1 MMYRLALDIGGT
13 KTAMGLIDEAS
24 TICHRTRLPSLR
36 VLQGAATVGDSLAE
50 SICAFLSQTQI
61 ELGSIEG
68 AGIGFPGVMDS
79 VSGKIASCPNLPILD
94 GVPLGKELTR
104 RLGLPVFVEN
114 DVNLIAL
121 GEHVAGR
128 GSDIDDLA
136 VIFVGSGIGCG
147 LILDGKLYRG
157 ADGAAGE
164 FGHTVIEPEGR
175 ECTCGGRGCL
185 EMYCSGKAL
194 TLEAAS
200 ILDGA
205 EDERLVATAGRTP
218 SWTGAERVIEA
229 AKSGHPLA
237 QQAMRKAFYYL
248 GLGITNLVDILN
260 PRLIILGGGIVVGWP
275 EGVDIVRDTVQARAR
290 VEARDRLVIERPIL
304 GEDAGLIGA
313 AALVRGARHLEQAL
327 EKQRPE

>member
-1 MMYRLALDIGGT
+1 MYRLALDIGAT
-13 KTAMGLIDEAS
+13 KTAIGLIDEAG
-24 TICHRTRLPSLR
+24 TICHRTKVPSFAA
-36 VLQGAATVGDSLAE
+36 LQGTTAVGDSLAE
-50 SICAFLSQTQI
+50 SICAFLSETQI

-68 AGIGFPGVMDS
+68 AGVGFPGVMDS
-79 VSGKIASCPNLPILD
+79 LSGKITSCPNLPILD

-128 GSDIDDLA
+128 GSGIDDLA

-164 FGHTVIEPEGR
+164 FGHTVIEPDGR

-200 ILDGA
+200 ILGQVGDEGVVVA
-205 EDERLVATAGRTP
+205 EQTTP
-218 SWTGAERVIEA
+218 SWTGAERVIKA
-229 AKSGHPLA
+229 AKSGHPAAL
-237 QQAMRKAFYYL
+237 QAMRRAFYYL

-275 EGVDIVRDTVQARAR
+275 EGVDVVRDTVQARAR
-290 VEARDRLVIERPIL
+290 MEARDHLVIERPIL
-304 GEDAGLIGA
+304 GEEAGLIGA

-327 EKQRPE
+327 QKQRPE